1 MLNTLISF
9 DILFLIPEIFF
20 IFSIIVILIYS
31 IFISTK
37 YILLDNKMYNTPII
51 TSIITNLTIYIACIL
66 IILYFQN
73 ITTFQILFNG
83 QFVITYY
90 TQIGK
95 IIILIITTLCLLT
108 FANYLKTNQINNYEY
123 LILIQI
129 SLLSICLLLNTNDL
143 LHYYIIIELQSLC
156 FYTITALKKN
166 NIYSS
171 EAGLKYFILGSIISG
186 LLLFGIAL
194 LYGITGLTNLKELSI
209 FLLTT
214 TTSSNKLIIFSFILI
229 YISLLFKLT
238 LAPFHIWAPDVYEG
252 TPSII
257 TLFFNSVPK
266 FSLLLIFIKFL
277 NIVFF
282 NFITIWQILLSLTI
296 LLSLIIATF
305 NTFKQYK
312 IKRFLIFSSMTHIG
326 YIIFGI
332 TTGTIEGI
340 QSVFVYF
347 VIYII
352 SILNIWSIYIFFN
365 NKIKYLS
372 DLTSLYSYN
381 KTLGFSFIVTL
392 FSMAGVPPMAGFLA
406 KFYSFFVCIENNFYL
421 LAICGILLSI
431 ICTFYYIRFL
441 KIIYFEKTSHFLL
454 INHQLNKSTALVIS
468 LTSILL
474 IYLFINPSSIFIIAH
489 KIALSLCL

>member
-1 MLNTLISF
+1 MLTTFISL
-9 DILFLIPEIFF
+9 DLLFLIPEIFL

-31 IFISTK
+31 ICTSTK
-37 YILLDNKMYNTPII
+37 YTLLNNKKYNTPIL
-51 TSIITNLTIYIACIL
+51 TTTITNLIIFISFIL
-66 IILYFQN
+66 LILYFQN
-73 ITTFQILFNG
+73 LMNFRILFNG
-83 QFVITYY
+83 QFIISYY

-95 IIILIITTLCLLT
+95 IIIFSITILCLMT
-108 FANYLKTNQINNYEY
+108 FSSYFKNNQINNYEY
-123 LILIQI
+123 LILILI
-129 SLLSICLLLNTNDL
+129 SILSICLLLNTNDL

-209 FLLTT
+209 FLIT
-214 TTSSNKLIIFSFILI
+214 TTSSSNKLLIFSFILI
-229 YISLLFKLT
+229 YVSLLFKLT
-238 LAPFHIWAPDVYEG
+238 IAPFHVWAPDVYEG

-266 FSLLLIFIKFL
+266 FSLILIFIKIL

-282 NFITIWQILLSLTI
+282 NLINIWQILLTINI

-326 YIIFGI
+326 YILLGI

-340 QSVFVYF
+340 QSTFVYLI
-347 VIYII
+347 IYIL
-352 SILNIWSIYIFFN
+352 SILNIWSIYSYLN

-372 DLTSLYSYN
+372 DLSYLYSYN
-381 KTLGFSFIVTL
+381 KTLGLSFIITM

-406 KFYSFFVCIENNFYL
+406 KFYSFFVCIENNFIL
-421 LAICGILLSI
+421 LASIGIILSI
-431 ICTFYYIRFL
+431 ICLFYYIRFL
-441 KIIYFEKTSHFLL
+441 KIIYFEKTNNFLILSHT
-454 INHQLNKSTALVIS
+454 LNKSTSLVIS

-474 IYLFINPSSIFIIAH
+474 IYVFINPSSIFIIAH
-489 KIALSLCL
+489 KLALSLCL